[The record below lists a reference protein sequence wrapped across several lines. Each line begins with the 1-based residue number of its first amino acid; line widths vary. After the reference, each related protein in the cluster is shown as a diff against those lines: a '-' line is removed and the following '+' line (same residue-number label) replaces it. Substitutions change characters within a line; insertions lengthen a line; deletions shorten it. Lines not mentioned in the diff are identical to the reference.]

1 MNSAE
6 RAGLKSIC
14 FESPGFHGTLS
25 YTYRGQTL
33 LLMPV
38 LGLLLSSPHAL
49 HASSEYLAFCRA
61 SMSSVLS
68 CPRVCNRTR
77 LGRGHSASQD
87 RQVLTDPLLWPRVP
101 GSSRLK
107 PVPHSRL
114 RRPDAWRLLPFLH
127 PEKMVHSSERNG
139 AHSHTTSCP
148 SKPTY
153 LLNSCLFMKNPLS
166 CRINEIL

>member
-33 LLMPV
+33 LLGRGFM
-38 LGLLLSSPHAL
+38 LLLSSPHEP
-49 HASSEYLAFCRA
+49 HAFSVYRAFCKA
-61 SMSSVLS
+61 SMSSVPSFLL
-68 CPRVCNRTR
+68 NGNKTR

-87 RQVLTDPLLWPRVP
+87 QPTRLGRHPLLWPRV
-101 GSSRLK
+101 LEQLQ
-107 PVPHSRL
+107 VLIPH
-114 RRPDAWRLLPFLH
+114 LPFLH
-127 PEKMVHSSERNG
+127 PEKMAHSSERNG